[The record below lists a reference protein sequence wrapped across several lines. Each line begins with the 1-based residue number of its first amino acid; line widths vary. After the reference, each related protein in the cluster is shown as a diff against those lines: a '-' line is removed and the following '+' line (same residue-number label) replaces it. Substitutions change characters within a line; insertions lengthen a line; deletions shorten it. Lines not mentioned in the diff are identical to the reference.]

1 MFSETSRIFF
11 SDSLNSASFLSMSA
25 HIFVRSVF
33 SASEM
38 PSSFG
43 LNAARYWSKSSLN
56 LPLCAVSRRLM
67 TPSILEKNVSS
78 SKTEKF
84 SKRGLV
90 LLP

>member
-1 MFSETSRIFF
+1 
-11 SDSLNSASFLSMSA
+11 
-25 HIFVRSVF
+25 
-33 SASEM
+33 
-38 PSSFG
+38 
-43 LNAARYWSKSSLN
+43 
-56 LPLCAVSRRLM
+56 M